1 MKLLGNAFVVLLLA
15 GLGTIAGAAE
25 KVLYVYNWSEYLPE
39 AVLEQFQEETGIKV
53 VYSTFDS
60 NEAMYAKL
68 RLVDEK
74 NSYDIVVPSTYFV
87 SKMRRE
93 GLLAKVDKSKLKH
106 FAHLDP
112 KLTNQ
117 AFDPDNRFSVPYL
130 WGSTGIAVN
139 TDKVKPGTVTKWSD
153 LWKPEFK
160 DRLMM
165 TNDMREVFHVGLRV
179 LGYSGNDTD
188 PAHIEAAYKKLK
200 ELMPNVRVFNS
211 EAPRMPYLEGETDA
225 GMIWNGEAYVAKED
239 NAAIAYIYPEEGAA
253 LWMDNLVIP
262 KTARN
267 VENAHLF
274 IDFLL
279 RPEIAKL
286 ISEEIGYASPNI
298 KAVAMLD
305 EETRSDRTVYP
316 IEADLKNAEF
326 QTDIGDAITVYEKY
340 WELLKTGHE

>member
-1 MKLLGNAFVVLLLA
+1 MKLLRTALQVWLL
-15 GLGTIAGAAE
+15 GLCATAATAAD
-25 KVLYVYNWSEYLPE
+25 KLLYVYNWSEYMPE

-74 NSYDIVVPSTYFV
+74 NSYDVAVPSTYYV

-93 GLLAKVDKSKLKH
+93 GLLAPIDKSRLKNFGYLDAKLV
-106 FAHLDP
+106 
-112 KLTNQ
+112 NQ
-117 AFDPDNRFSVPYL
+117 PFDPDNQFSVPYL
-130 WGSTGIAVN
+130 WGSTGIAIN
-139 TDKVKPGTVTKWSD
+139 TDSVEPDTVGKWAD
-153 LWKPEFK
+153 LWRPEFK

-165 TNDMREVFHVGLRV
+165 TNDMREVFHVALRV
-179 LGYSGNDTD
+179 LGYSGNTTD
-188 PAHIEAAYKKLK
+188 AAEIEAAYNRLR

-225 GMIWNGEAYVAKED
+225 GMIWNGEAYSAQEE
-239 NAAIAYIYPEEGAA
+239 NPAIRYIYPKEGAA

-267 VENAHLF
+267 IDNAYLF

-279 RPEIAKL
+279 RPEIAKV
-286 ISEEIGYASPNI
+286 ISEEIGYASPNTE
-298 KAVAMLD
+298 AVALLD
-305 EETRSDRTVYP
+305 EEVRSDRTVYP
-316 IEADLKNAEF
+316 VAEDLKNAEF
-326 QTDIGDAITVYEKY
+326 QTDVGAAITVYEKY
-340 WELLKTGHE
+340 WELLKAGRD

>member
-1 MKLLGNAFVVLLLA
+1 MKLLGTLLRVCVL
-15 GLGTIAGAAE
+15 GLVATALNAAE
-25 KVLYVYNWSEYLPE
+25 KVLYVYNWSEYMPE
-39 AVLEQFQEETGIKV
+39 AVLEQFEEETGVKV

-74 NSYDIVVPSTYFV
+74 NSYDLAVPSTYYV

-93 GLLAKVDKSKLKH
+93 GLLAPIDKSKLKN
-106 FAHLDP
+106 FKYLDA
-112 KLTNQ
+112 KLVNQ
-117 AFDPDNRFSVPYL
+117 AFDPDNRYSVPYL
-130 WGSTGIAVN
+130 WGSTGIAVD
-139 TDKVKPGTVTKWSD
+139 TARVKSGEVGKWAD
-153 LWKPEFK
+153 LWKPQFK

-188 PAHIEAAYKKLK
+188 AAHLEAAYEKLK
-200 ELMPNVRVFNS
+200 DLMPNVRVFNS

-225 GMIWNGEAYVAKED
+225 GMIWNGEAFMAQEENPAIVYV
-239 NAAIAYIYPEEGAA
+239 YPEEGVA

-267 VENAHLF
+267 VDNAHQF

-279 RPEIAKL
+279 RPEIGRL
-286 ISEEIGYASPNI
+286 ISEEIGYASPNAE
-298 KAVAMLD
+298 AVAMLD
-305 EETRSDRTVYP
+305 EEGRSNRTVYP
-316 IEADLKNAEF
+316 VAADLKNAEF
-326 QTDIGDAITVYEKY
+326 QTDVGEAITVYEKY
-340 WELLKTGHE
+340 WELLKAGRD